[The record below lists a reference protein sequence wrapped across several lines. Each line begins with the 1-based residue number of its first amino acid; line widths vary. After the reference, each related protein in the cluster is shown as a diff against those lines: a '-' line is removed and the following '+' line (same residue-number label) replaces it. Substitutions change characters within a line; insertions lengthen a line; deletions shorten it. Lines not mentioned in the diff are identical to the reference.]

1 MTHLLIPEI
10 SILEKIIRSVA
21 VYLFIFVA
29 FRFSGKRQI
38 GQLSPFDFVV
48 LLIIANVV
56 QNAVI
61 GPDNSLGGGIIGAIT
76 ILLLNYVLNEILFR
90 SKKARHLLEPSPTI
104 LIHNGKINSSSMEK
118 ERITQDELL
127 AALRKN
133 GVLEPSK
140 VRYAILEENGSISV
154 IPNS

>member
-10 SILEKIIRSVA
+10 SILEKIIRSV
-21 VYLFIFVA
+21 VIYLFIFLA

-48 LLIIANVV
+48 LLIISNVV

-61 GPDNSLGGGIIGAIT
+61 GPDNSLSGGMIGAIT
-76 ILLLNYVLNEILFR
+76 ILALNYGLNEIVYR
-90 SKKARHLLEPSPTI
+90 SKKARHLLEPTPSI
-104 LIHNGKINSSSMEK
+104 LVHNGKINQANMAKEK
-118 ERITQDELL
+118 ITEDELL
-127 AALRKN
+127 AAIRKN

-140 VRYAILEENGSISV
+140 VRYAILEENGTISI
-154 IPNS
+154 IPQT